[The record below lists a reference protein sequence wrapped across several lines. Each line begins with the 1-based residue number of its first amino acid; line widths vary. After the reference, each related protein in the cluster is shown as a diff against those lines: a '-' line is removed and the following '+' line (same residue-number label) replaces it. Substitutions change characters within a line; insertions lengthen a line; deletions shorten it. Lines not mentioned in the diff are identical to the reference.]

1 MSLGVSAMVQ
11 WVKNPTVVAWVA
23 MKVAGLILDLTQRV
37 KGFSI
42 ATAALY
48 IADVAWIQSLIWELA
63 YATSAAIKFRKQKKK
78 KKKKGFDVCQTHT
91 FPPPATVII

>member
-1 MSLGVSAMVQ
+1 MVQ
-11 WVKNPTVVAWVA
+11 WVKNPTVVAWVT
-23 MKVAGLILDLTQRV
+23 MKVAGLILDLTQRI

-48 IADVAWIQSLIWELA
+48 LADVAWIQSLIWELA

-78 KKKKGFDVCQTHT
+78 KKKALMSVRHSHT